1 MWTRRRITQ
10 TCRRLRCRRWSNL
23 PSAMSLNT
31 SSAAK
36 AAAWTGDAGEGF
48 FRWELDQ
55 GLLSEEMVCWA
66 RTRYADYKAGSVSE
80 DDMCGEMVTLHRGL
94 NEDAVQ
100 RAATVYFD
108 EHLSRQIFLELR
120 ELMGRL
126 QQTGC
131 DVWVVS
137 STNEWVIRAGMRHF
151 GIPDTRILAAAIE
164 IDNVKITE
172 R

>member
-1 MWTRRRITQ
+1 MKLTK
-10 TCRRLRCRRWSNL
+10 
-23 PSAMSLNT
+23 T
-31 SSAAK
+31 SPLGIVFDCDGTLWA
-36 AAAWTGDAGEGF
+36 GDAGEGF
-48 FRWELDQ
+48 FSWELDQ
-55 GLLSEEMVCWA
+55 GLLSGEMVCWA

-94 NEDAVQ
+94 NEEAVQ

-151 GIPDTRILAAAIE
+151 GIPDKNSGSCHR
-164 IDNVKITE
+164 D
-172 R
+172 